1 MFGRRTKKTAPAE
14 AVEESTPVEPGAGP
28 FDAAQVTE
36 RGDRID
42 LGALWLPGL
51 PGMELRLEVDRETDE
66 VSSVQAVMDESAL
79 QLQAFAAPRTSGI
92 WDGVRREIADAIVAA
107 GGTADEVD
115 GPLGAELR
123 CRMPQ
128 AGPDG
133 RTVFAPARFL
143 GFDGPRWFLRGVLS
157 GPAAIDVDA
166 AAALVGVFRD
176 VVVHRGSGPMAP
188 REMLPL
194 TMPELPSGVGEVDES
209 EREAEKEG
217 EDDLRPFERG
227 PELTETR

>member
-1 MFGRRTKKTAPAE
+1 MDPTSMRRRLPKRSMTT
-14 AVEESTPVEPGAGP
+14 S
-28 FDAAQVTE
+28 AAIVAT
-36 RGDRID
+36 RLTSPTTID
-42 LGALWLPGL
+42 CSRA
-51 PGMELRLEVDRETDE
+51 T
-66 VSSVQAVMDESAL
+66 
-79 QLQAFAAPRTSGI
+79 APRTSGI

-188 REMLPL
+188 REAAVSLLPL
-194 TMPELPSGVGEVDES
+194 QPRQIRPSAAASHSAACDTAPC
-209 EREAEKEG
+209 R
-217 EDDLRPFERG
+217 
-227 PELTETR
+227 

>member
-1 MFGRRTKKTAPAE
+1 MYKRQ
-14 AVEESTPVEPGAGP
+14 TPVEPGAGP